1 MSTKFEPTTSTS
13 VSSTVHLQM
22 PQMYLMAQQAMVNG
36 RPVSFH
42 YYVTKKAKERDSY
55 FQPSKK
61 QRVSAKQEITI
72 NIGVMELNK
81 DGVANILS
89 GKTLPLKISKEADY
103 KTLLES
109 ALPEKGVITTRR
121 LIPIVSTKSFIKMA
135 NNPGIY

>member
-1 MSTKFEPTTSTS
+1 
-13 VSSTVHLQM
+13 
-22 PQMYLMAQQAMVNG
+22 MVNG
-36 RPVSFH
+36 RPVLFH
-42 YYVTKKAKERDSY
+42 NYVTKKAKERDSY

-121 LIPIVSTKSFIKMA
+121 SIPIVSTKPFIKMA
-135 NNPGIY
+135 SLSKQ